1 MRSLPLHCGA
11 IQIASV
17 AGESRRI
24 GVSGLA
30 KARLLWL
37 FRNFSILEFPVLSK
51 KQQQL
56 VAQVWN
62 AGTGMAPKDA
72 RRDVIGPQI
81 IGTIEAFS
89 PQLVQLRT
97 PVQLRMPA
105 QLRTPAHTR
114 SSSRPPARYPIVA
127 SLPDWAILS
136 ALSLVLLGT
145 AIYLGPRYFLPKHP
159 SPLQTGAATVAETKQ
174 PLPLEA
180 TTPGGTFTE
189 PATPV
194 AVLPTAAVASVPV
207 AARPVSAP
215 VSAPVEIAPALTP
228 IGLPSAMAHDTSKY
242 DTYAS
247 DTSSPDPSAPD
258 ASSLQV
264 SPPRRRTAAGSAK
277 PQENLEILIR
287 VSVDS
292 SGQARSFQ
300 VMSGDPT
307 KKSAALRAARQWNF
321 QPCAGPEGCEHVL
334 KFADRGD
341 SSMVKMIE

>member
-62 AGTGMAPKDA
+62 AGTSMASKDA
-72 RRDVIGPQI
+72 PRDVIGPRI

-114 SSSRPPARYPIVA
+114 SSSRPPARYPVVA

-136 ALSLVLLGT
+136 ALGIVLLGT

-159 SPLQTGAATVAETKQ
+159 STLQTGAATVAETKQ
-174 PLPLEA
+174 SSPSEA

-194 AVLPTAAVASVPV
+194 AALPTAAVASVPV

-215 VSAPVEIAPALTP
+215 VSAPVDIAPALTP
-228 IGLPSAMAHDTSKY
+228 IGLPSAMAHDTSAY
-242 DTYAS
+242 
-247 DTSSPDPSAPD
+247 DPSAPD

-264 SPPRRRTAAGSAK
+264 SPPRHRTAAGSAK